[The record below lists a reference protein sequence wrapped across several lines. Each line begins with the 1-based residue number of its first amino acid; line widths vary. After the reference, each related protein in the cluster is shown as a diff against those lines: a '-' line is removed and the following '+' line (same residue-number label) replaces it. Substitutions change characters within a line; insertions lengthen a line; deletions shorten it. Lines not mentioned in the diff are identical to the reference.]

1 MNLIN
6 MEHSHPGIR
15 PIFEGGTLSI
25 RRTSK
30 SFSRSAVDLTLEQ
43 TVNRDAASRQT
54 GIVAFTQCVNARKRW
69 TITRT
74 VRGAVVGC
82 LLEMTGL
89 TTREETSHKLK
100 PYRIVRDNSD
110 LRNIIK
116 AIEDT
121 LNPFQD
127 NLLDKLFCLT
137 TGCAASSERP
147 IKRRK
152 IKNFASDAV
161 KTKVKSKDQTILEVR
176 CTRDIFGR
184 LLFLAVTQNMDMATV
199 LSYPLTPVPFT
210 LCHIRG
216 AMNKTNKSALMVK
229 LEGKGDSNKEP
240 SLVDMYVIDA
250 MFFLRTLPELPST
263 FDGIAKMIL
272 QKAYAFAK
280 EVHIVCDKYP
290 EGPSIKHFER
300 EERGNSQAA
309 YQIIGPSQRRPTD
322 FHRALLSA
330 SFKTALL
337 RFLKEEWRSSMY
349 APVMEGHGV
358 YFGLEQCCYVYNTN
372 NGLIQQR

>member
-1 MNLIN
+1 M
-6 MEHSHPGIR
+6 
-15 PIFEGGTLSI
+15 
-25 RRTSK
+25 
-30 SFSRSAVDLTLEQ
+30 
-43 TVNRDAASRQT
+43 
-54 GIVAFTQCVNARKRW
+54 
-69 TITRT
+69 
-74 VRGAVVGC
+74 RGAVVGC

-100 PYRIVRDNSD
+100 PYRIVRDNLD

-137 TGCAASSERP
+137 TGCAASSDVQTDLTSIVDSGTIWSDQFQDECKDDPSRFERP

-152 IKNFASDAV
+152 IKKFASDSV

-176 CTRDIFGR
+176 CTRDIHVFGR
-184 LLFLAVTQNMDMATV
+184 LLFLAVTQNMDMPTV
-199 LSYPLTPVPFT
+199 LTYPLTPVPFT

-229 LEGKGDSNKEP
+229 LKGKGDSNKEP

-263 FDGIAKMIL
+263 FWWYCKNDSPKGMCICKGGTHC
-272 QKAYAFAK
+272 
-280 EVHIVCDKYP
+280 V
-290 EGPSIKHFER
+290 
-300 EERGNSQAA
+300 
-309 YQIIGPSQRRPTD
+309 
-322 FHRALLSA
+322 
-330 SFKTALL
+330 
-337 RFLKEEWRSSMY
+337 
-349 APVMEGHGV
+349 
-358 YFGLEQCCYVYNTN
+358 
-372 NGLIQQR
+372 